1 MRKFL
6 AIFLLSKLVFGNEL
20 YQCSGSGKNEAEAI
34 LNAKKS
40 ASLKSE
46 TKLESS
52 FYDKRSLKN
61 GEVTIDASSKIS
73 TSSSSVV
80 SVELVLSSGFKNGK
94 FQFYGVCQ
102 IGVEKADN
110 LQKVDSETLQKIEK
124 LFSKIEFL
132 EEKNGF
138 QKRELENRISILQ
151 NNLTNLEQNLN
162 SDEVQKR
169 ISNLQNELKNFPN
182 ISEIQN
188 SILKK
193 ISSNFRVLN
202 IKIEKISES
211 FQLDLENLQKEQNQK
226 IDNLEI
232 SIGAISSDISK
243 LGSRVSILE
252 KFQNYIFILLGV
264 FGFGILFL
272 FFRTSKKDEIH
283 KIADI
288 SVRDKRVQISSAKR
302 KYQKG
307 EALEITFWHKFE
319 SEMYIYIVDINNR
332 DETTFLFPTRIDNNR
347 LFPNRKRQLERIE
360 VVPPFGMDILKIIA
374 SPIPLE
380 IPEIIYEKES
390 QIFKDKRGFQ
400 NPNIAEIETGLA
412 NQTSISDRD
421 IIGHFRGQ
429 ALKGGF
435 VLFENF
441 IELETKE

>member
-1 MRKFL
+1 MRKLLLLFL
-6 AIFLLSKLVFGNEL
+6 FSKLVFGNEL

-34 LNAKKS
+34 WNAKNS

-46 TKLESS
+46 TKLESY
-52 FYDKRSLKN
+52 FHDKRSLKN

-80 SVELVLSSGFKNGK
+80 SIELVLSSGVENGK
-94 FQFYGVCQ
+94 FKFHGVCQ
-102 IGVEKADN
+102 VGTQKNDN
-110 LQKVDSETLQKIEK
+110 LKKVDPETLQKIEK
-124 LFSKIEFL
+124 LFSKIELL
-132 EEKNGF
+132 EERNNL
-138 QKRELENRISILQ
+138 QKRNLENQISVLQ
-151 NNLTNLEQNLN
+151 NDLAKVQESLN
-162 SDEVQKR
+162 NDEVQQR
-169 ISNLQNELKNFPN
+169 ILNLQNELKNFPN
-182 ISEIQN
+182 ISEIKN
-188 SILKK
+188 SLLQK
-193 ISSNFRVLN
+193 ISSNFRLLN
-202 IKIEKISES
+202 LKMENISKKFQNDLEILEEKQSEKIKNIE
-211 FQLDLENLQKEQNQK
+211 F
-226 IDNLEI
+226 
-232 SIGAISSDISK
+232 SIGTLNSDISK
-243 LGSRVSILE
+243 LSSRVSILE
-252 KFQNYIFILLGV
+252 KFQNYIFILLGI
-264 FGFGILFL
+264 FGLGILFL
-272 FFRTSKKDEIH
+272 IFRTFKKDEIH

-288 SVRDKRVQISSAKR
+288 SVIDKRVEIDSKKR
-302 KYQKG
+302 KYRKG
-307 EALEITFWHKFE
+307 EELEISFWHKFE